1 MKDTKMIL
9 KKKKRKKQQ
18 YDRERYKNLSEDKKQ
33 NLVES
38 WKDKKK

>member
-1 MKDTKMIL
+1 MKDTKIIL

-18 YDRERYKNLSEDKKQ
+18 YDRESYKNLSEDKKQ
-33 NLVES
+33 NLAES